1 MLKCYVIPSGPKHCS
16 CWSFLGSV
24 SVATLWLA
32 PFFQRGRASLTVF
45 PNWPSDVEVVY
56 ASSLG
61 GWISFWT
68 SCLLKWP
75 QAGALLA
82 RFTHQASRSCTFDPP
97 TGQVVWFC
105 TCSLL
110 LFPLCLSEIEW
121 RTTSQRHTSFSD
133 MYHVMIGLL
142 KFLSLIWD

>member
-1 MLKCYVIPSGPKHCS
+1 M
-16 CWSFLGSV
+16 SFLLGQSIAHVEV
-24 SVATLWLA
+24 SFSCGVFLWLLCGW
-32 PFFQRGRASLTVF
+32 PPSPRGAGPLLTVF
-45 PNWPSDVEVVY
+45 PNWPSDAEVVY

-61 GWISFWT
+61 GWLSFWT

-75 QAGALLA
+75 QAGVPLA
-82 RFTHQASRSCTFDPP
+82 RFTHHASHSCTFDPP
-97 TGQVVWFC
+97 SGQVVWFC

-121 RTTSQRHTSFSD
+121 RTTSQCHTSFSD

-142 KFLSLIWD
+142 KFLSLIWN